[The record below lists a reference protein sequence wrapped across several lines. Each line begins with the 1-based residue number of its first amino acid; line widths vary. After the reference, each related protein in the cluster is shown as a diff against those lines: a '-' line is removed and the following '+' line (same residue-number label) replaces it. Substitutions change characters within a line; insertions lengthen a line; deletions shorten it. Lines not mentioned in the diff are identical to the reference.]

1 MPPLKRSFI
10 RFPTR
15 VEFGCGKLKEL
26 GNIAAE
32 FGKRAYVLF
41 DPFFQNSEPAQQV
54 LDSLHSAGIEA
65 IENYDIHPNPRTAD
79 MDCKASECV
88 EQQCDLVIALGGGGA
103 MDIGK
108 AVAMV
113 ATNGRSA
120 WDYAALE
127 IHPYEEITIPPL
139 PFIAIPTTA
148 GTGSEGTI
156 YSVVTNPQ
164 LQRKCSIRSFY
175 LYPTVALID
184 PALTAGV
191 PRKLT
196 AMTGIDT
203 FAHAYESY
211 TNVHATYFSKMISLE
226 SMRLFA
232 ENIEACCFDGA
243 DLEARSAMSYAAL
256 LGGMAISHC
265 PCTIGHVLGQCLS
278 GWTDAPH
285 GGSLAT
291 CTVPIIR
298 WTLPEGIP
306 QFASI
311 ARLFD
316 KHLLAAD
323 DKTAADALPEL
334 IDSLFTRILGER
346 VTMRTYGLQSDQL
359 PCFADFIYENYKG
372 DMSNYCKV
380 PSREDIHFLVRQS
393 AL

>member
-15 VEFGCGKLKEL
+15 VEFGCGKLQEL
-26 GNIAAE
+26 GSIAAE
-32 FGKRAYVLF
+32 FGKRAYILF
-41 DPFFQNSEPAQQV
+41 DPFFRGSEIAGQA
-54 LDSLHSAGIEA
+54 LDSLHAAGIETV
-65 IENYDIHPNPRTAD
+65 ENYDIQPNPRAVD
-79 MDCKASECV
+79 MDVKAAECV
-88 EQQCDLVIALGGGGA
+88 EHKCDFVIALGGGGA
-103 MDIGK
+103 LDIGK

-120 WDYAALE
+120 WNYAALE

-148 GTGSEGTI
+148 GTGSEGSI
-156 YSVVTNPQ
+156 YSVVTNPE

-175 LYPTVALID
+175 LYPTVSLID
-184 PALTAGV
+184 PVLTMGM
-191 PRKLT
+191 PRQLT

-211 TNVHATYFSKMISLE
+211 TNKNSTYFSRMICLE

-232 ENIEACCFDGA
+232 ENIETCCFNGNDM
-243 DLEARSAMSYAAL
+243 EARSAMSYAAL
-256 LGGMAISHC
+256 LGGMAIAHC

-291 CTVPIIR
+291 CTAPIIR

-306 QFASI
+306 QLATI

-316 KHLLAAD
+316 RKLLTAD
-323 DKTAADALPEL
+323 DNTAAFALPDL
-334 IDSLFTRILGER
+334 LDGLFERILGER
-346 VTMRTYGLQSDQL
+346 VSMRTYGLKEEQFAS
-359 PCFADFIYENYKG
+359 FADFIFENYQG
-372 DMSNYCKV
+372 DMGNYCKV
-380 PSREDIHFLVRQS
+380 PTREDIHYLVRQS
-393 AL
+393 SL

>member
-15 VEFGCGKLKEL
+15 VEFGCGKLAEV
-26 GNIAAE
+26 GAIAHE
-32 FGKRAYVLF
+32 FGRRAYVIY
-41 DPFFQNSEPAQQV
+41 DPFFDGSETLRQM
-54 LDSLHSAGIEA
+54 LDSLRSAGVETITTCQ
-65 IENYDIHPNPRTAD
+65 IRPNPRSED
-79 MDCKASECV
+79 MDARARECV
-88 EQQCDLVIALGGGGA
+88 ASQCSLVISLGGGGA
-103 MDIGK
+103 IDIGK
-108 AVAMV
+108 AVAML

-127 IHPYEEITIPPL
+127 IHPYEEITVPPL

-148 GTGSEGTI
+148 GTGAEGSI
-156 YSVVTNPQ
+156 YSVVTNLE

-184 PALTAGV
+184 PVLTVGV

-211 TNVHATYFSKMISLE
+211 TNVNSTYFSRMISLE

-232 ENIEACCFDGA
+232 ENIETCCFHGE
-243 DLEARSAMSYAAL
+243 DLQARSAMSYAAL
-256 LGGMAISHC
+256 LGGMSIAHC

-285 GGSLAT
+285 GGSLAA
-291 CTVPIIR
+291 CTAQIIR
-298 WTLPEGIP
+298 WTLPEGIA
-306 QFASI
+306 QFATI

-316 KHLLAAD
+316 RSLTAAD
-323 DKTAADALPEL
+323 DWAAAFALPDL
-334 IDSLFTRILGER
+334 LDSLFQRILGER
-346 VTMRTYGLQSDQL
+346 VTMSGYGLRPEQAA
-359 PCFADFIYENYKG
+359 PFADFIFENYQG
-372 DMSNYCKV
+372 DMGNYCKV
-380 PSREDIHFLVRQS
+380 PTREDIHYLVGQCM
-393 AL
+393 